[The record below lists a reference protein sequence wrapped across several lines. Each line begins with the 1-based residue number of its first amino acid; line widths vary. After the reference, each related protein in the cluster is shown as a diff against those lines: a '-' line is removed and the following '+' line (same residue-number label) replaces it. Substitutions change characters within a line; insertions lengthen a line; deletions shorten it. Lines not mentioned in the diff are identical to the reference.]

1 MKIKRNSCIRTK
13 GRKWFGSCGRNICA
27 CSQNIS
33 RTAGFTTRLREH
45 NIEPWIVSA
54 SAEEIVR
61 MVASDPK
68 YGLHIKPENVIG
80 VNLLLSYEDG
90 RVVSSAEEKKA
101 EM

>member
-1 MKIKRNSCIRTK
+1 MKIQKGPVFIRK
-13 GRKWFGSCGRNICA
+13 EENGLVRVKLWF

-80 VNLLLSYEDG
+80 VMLLSMKMG
-90 RVVSSAEEKKA
+90 MLHLLQKREKP
-101 EM
+101 EI